1 VLEKRIAEIGSN
13 LENYKERL
21 LTVQRETPNDLASK
35 KLLFGQVKAF
45 RNQSLRFSRLHHI
58 CCNMLE
64 HVHEQTTISETSHVL
79 QSFVDVHQ
87 EFLQQND
94 LEHMVQQFEKTADA
108 HQEIQHNL
116 QDIGASFNTGSGE
129 GQSEDEDLEKELEA
143 FLAAEVDG
151 TEVPAPPGAGVMNNP
166 HPESMS
172 VNIEEPRDVTP
183 RVVTDYFS
191 QLPSVPSTTS
201 TDIPVSVMTVAI

>member
-1 VLEKRIAEIGSN
+1 
-13 LENYKERL
+13 
-21 LTVQRETPNDLASK
+21 
-35 KLLFGQVKAF
+35 
-45 RNQSLRFSRLHHI
+45 
-58 CCNMLE
+58 MLE